1 MRIVLLGLLL
11 GASLTATACR
21 ASADA
26 SGVTAAGRWRLV
38 ALEEVDL
45 TALDEAPELVIG
57 ADGALS
63 GYGGVNRFSG
73 QSDAEA
79 LRAGRLRAVPLIST
93 RRAGPPAAMEAEAR
107 FFAVLGATPEWR
119 RSDGALELV
128 QDGVVKA
135 RFLAVEP

>member
-1 MRIVLLGLLL
+1 MRIVLLLLLL

-26 SGVTAAGRWRLV
+26 SGATAAGRWRLV
-38 ALEEVDL
+38 ALEGVDL

-79 LRAGRLRAVPLIST
+79 LREGRLHAGPLIST

-107 FFAVLGATPEWR
+107 LLALLGAAPEWR

-128 QDGVVKA
+128 HDGVVKA